1 MVIYFRIWNG
11 VMRQIIGIY
20 IHIFLKVLIW
30 WSALKFQIYIYTVR
44 TSSMCKKYSNI
55 YMSVKV
61 CIIQLSF
68 LCTSEC
74 LIDILVLSCIQ
85 KWILNFNSF
94 I

>member
-44 TSSMCKKYSNI
+44 TSSMCKKYQS
-55 YMSVKV
+55 
-61 CIIQLSF
+61 
-68 LCTSEC
+68 
-74 LIDILVLSCIQ
+74 
-85 KWILNFNSF
+85 
-94 I
+94 